1 MEKVFKRSVA
11 LMAVLLICLSLL
23 PCITIETRAATVD
36 YVYSGKYIYNWGV
49 REEVATFLSPNAI
62 QFYKDNNTSLEKL
75 MANAGSSTIS
85 SVPTSALYKAL
96 KNLMV
101 SNHSKVTSYND
112 TRPLF
117 QYTDCQNSGETSKK
131 ISSFYSGREIGPSWD
146 SGKTWNREHVWPN
159 SKGDLAGNG
168 ENDIM
173 MLRPTSVSEN
183 SSRGNKAYGT
193 TSSYY
198 NPNSEAGGKYDLR
211 GDVSRVIL
219 YQYVRWGCINT
230 GSKYNSKDI
239 FGTNGVIESLDVL
252 LTWMEEDPVDTWEL
266 GRNDSVESITGTRN
280 VFVDYP
286 ELAFA
291 LFGAEVPAGYTT
303 PSGSTEGT
311 GPVITVTAN
320 NSSWGT
326 VTVDG
331 KVITATPAK
340 GYMLNGYTIVS
351 GNATLSK
358 SGNTYTVDTK
368 NDVSIRINF
377 APIPTY
383 TVTFMENGSKVSSKT
398 VLVIRQPPRPTHRGT
413 LQKGNTFVGW
423 ATKTVNEASNA
434 PTTYKANASYQP
446 QGDITLYAVYS
457 FNDNGKTVYSTTFIV
472 KNEDTSEPE
481 VSEPEVSEPEVSEPE
496 VSEPEV
502 SEPEVSEPEVSEPEV
517 SEPEVSEPE
526 VSEPEVSTPEES
538 MPETSVPE
546 ESENE
551 VSDEASGEE
560 SDEADT
566 SAPDAS
572 KDESKNE
579 GGSSTDLSDSTENKP
594 DETEEKGFAWYWIV
608 IILAVVAI
616 IVVAVIIASSK
627 KDEKRANK
635 K

>member
-23 PCITIETRAATVD
+23 PCIAIETRAATVD
-36 YVYSGKYIYNWGV
+36 YVYSGNYIYNWGV

-101 SNHSKVTSYND
+101 SNHSNVTSYND

-159 SKGDLAGNG
+159 SKGNLAGNG

-173 MLRPTSVSEN
+173 MLRPTSTSEN

-198 NPNSEAGGKYDLR
+198 NPNGESGGKYDLR
-211 GDVSRVIL
+211 GDVSRIIL

-230 GSKYNSKDI
+230 GSGYNTKDI
-239 FGTNGVIESLDVL
+239 FGTQGVIESLDVL

-291 LFGAEVPAGYTT
+291 LFGADVPAGYAT
-303 PSGSTEGT
+303 PSGSAAGKTA
-311 GPVITVTAN
+311 VITVTVN
-320 NSSWGT
+320 NASWGN
-326 VTVDG
+326 VTVNG
-331 KVITATPAK
+331 NTITATPAE
-340 GYMLNGYTIVS
+340 GYILHGYTIVS
-351 GNATLSK
+351 GSATLSK
-358 SGNTYTVDTK
+358 NENTYTVDTK
-368 NDVSIRINF
+368 NDVTIKINF
-377 APIPTY
+377 APVTTY

-398 VLVIRQPPRPTHRGT
+398 VEEGEKVTLPAHNGT
-413 LQKGNTFVGW
+413 IEKGNTFVGW
-423 ATKTVNEASNA
+423 ATKTVSEASTT

-446 QGDITLYAVYS
+446 QSDITLYAVYS

-472 KNEDTSEPE
+472 KNEDTSKPE
-481 VSEPEVSEPEVSEPE
+481 VSD
-496 VSEPEV
+496 
-502 SEPEVSEPEVSEPEV
+502 PEVSEPEVSEPEV

-526 VSEPEVSTPEES
+526 VSEPEVSTS
-538 MPETSVPE
+538 E

-560 SDEADT
+560 SDTADA
-566 SAPDAS
+566 SSPDAS
-572 KDESKNE
+572 KDESKN
-579 GGSSTDLSDSTENKP
+579 GVDNSTELSVGTESKP
-594 DETEEKGFAWYWIV
+594 DETEEKGFPWYIIGIVLVIAAIV
-608 IILAVVAI
+608 IVVI
-616 IVVAVIIASSK
+616 IVISK
-627 KDEKRANK
+627 KEDKKANK